1 MWLQKQSL
9 LISSLDLTVYATC
22 GLWTTN
28 HTNRTMAALIVSK
41 LLLLSRLLPYAVT
54 LSTVVKYQVYK
65 SLEINFYR
73 RLYLL
78 PKYSSKGLVTCI
90 PHWLRKAAKNITS
103 FFGAV
108 RILYMVW
115 LSSCY
120 TCLSFLLFHSLSHM
134 EETKLLPHGAQ
145 GAMEFWFH
153 FPSPWLRILALQ
165 LMSMNSSRWGRLWPL
180 SYFPDLHIPLPA
192 PPGTRVLNNR
202 ARKTSQT
209 YWLSATPKNTWCE
222 VRHLSRRK

>member
-54 LSTVVKYQVYK
+54 LSTVVKYQAYK

-120 TCLSFLLFHSLSHM
+120 TCLSFLLFHSLSLTWKRPGSRPM
-134 EETKLLPHGAQ
+134 ELKVLWNFGSIFRLLGW
-145 GAMEFWFH
+145 E
-153 FPSPWLRILALQ
+153 SWLC
-165 LMSMNSSRWGRLWPL
+165 N
-180 SYFPDLHIPLPA
+180 
-192 PPGTRVLNNR
+192 
-202 ARKTSQT
+202 
-209 YWLSATPKNTWCE
+209 
-222 VRHLSRRK
+222 